1 MDRSQE
7 HPSTGTS
14 GQVFT
19 KFGTAFYGYH
29 AIIANECLGLAE
41 LVGQLC
47 IQVGTVGYQ
56 DDGRTG
62 KLTAPHQHSGEEKH
76 RITLAT
82 SGSTEISTT
91 LTVSMLIQ
99 FGVQTDIFIKLV
111 GSEELRITAYNLH
124 FLFG

>member
-14 GQVFT
+14 SQVFT
-19 KFGTAFYGYH
+19 KLGTAFNGYH
-29 AIIANECLGLAE
+29 TIIANECFGFAE
-41 LVGQLC
+41 LVSQLC
-47 IQVGTVGYQ
+47 IQVCTVGYQ

-62 KLTAPHQHSGEEKH
+62 KLTAPHQHSSEKEH
-76 RITLAT
+76 RETLTA
-82 SGSTEISTT
+82 SCSTEISTT
-91 LTVSMLIQ
+91 LTVTMLIQ

-111 GSEELRITAYNLH
+111 GSEELRISAYNLH